1 MYDQFSSNIS
11 MSNGRYEV
19 SLPWKDSFPSIPD
32 NLLLSQGRLRSV
44 LKRLKQNTDIQREYD
59 RIIHQQLESGII
71 ETVEDVDQQTLEEST
86 IFRITRSYGEIRR
99 PQRSALY
106 TMSQLRIEVHH

>member
-32 NLLLSQGRLRSV
+32 YLLLSQGRLRS
-44 LKRLKQNTDIQREYD
+44 LLKQLKQSPDILRKYD
-59 RIIHQQLESGII
+59 RIIRQQLESGII
-71 ETVEDVDQQTLEEST
+71 
-86 IFRITRSYGEIRR
+86 TRSYEEIRK

-106 TMSQLRIEVHH
+106 MMPQLRIEVHQ